1 MGKGCYQPPT
11 SNYRLAI
18 TAQLISNCCKL
29 SEVLSIVE
37 FLLVQDNDMI
47 LGI

>member
-1 MGKGCYQPPT
+1 MGNGCYRPPT

-18 TAQLISNCCKL
+18 TAQLD
-29 SEVLSIVE
+29 EMLSIMR